1 MSART
6 LTPWFVVCVI
16 RVVITFGDGSPIAWN
31 FVMAFNLFRWVC
43 MGEDQ
48 QMLQKKIKWYILGT
62 LVFSLG
68 LAFLALGCTSSPS
81 LPPVQVSHW
90 ILSLLSILFCFFGS

>member
-1 MSART
+1 M
-6 LTPWFVVCVI
+6 
-16 RVVITFGDGSPIAWN
+16 ITFGDGSPIAWN

-48 QMLQKKIKWYILGT
+48 QMLQKKIKWYIFGM

-68 LAFLALGCTSSPS
+68 LAFLALGCMSSSS
-81 LPPVQVSHW
+81 LANVAAS
-90 ILSLLSILFCFFGS
+90 S